1 MKLNTIII
9 VAGEPYSTFLEIF
22 FKTYNSKLIKKYNKK
37 IILIVSK
44 NLLIKQMKKL
54 NYYFEI
60 NEIEDH
66 CFFTFLARMAQK

>member
-37 IILIVSK
+37 LIIKFREKFLFRRGRINCS
-44 NLLIKQMKKL
+44 L
-54 NYYFEI
+54 NDTNGWRWFGI
-60 NEIEDH
+60 QFVIEEN
-66 CFFTFLARMAQK
+66 